1 MKNFLTTALGAF
13 VGTLVAMF
21 LATIIMTIMSIM
33 MFAMSAIAFGSGSKD
48 NVSIDKNSV
57 LLVNLEGGFN
67 DCEDA
72 GNVFLAL
79 MGETEGETATYDQL
93 VKALDVAAENENIV
107 GVVLKANGLVCGTA
121 KAYEVHEALANFKA
135 KTDKWVYAY
144 GDNYTQ
150 GEYYLASV
158 ADSVFVNTQ
167 GTVNLLGL
175 STELPYFKKLL
186 DKVGVK
192 AEIFKVG
199 TFKSAVEPY
208 MLEHISDANRLQTE
222 QYLNSIWKRIATG
235 ISEGRGVKVADVDAW
250 VDSIAPLQPTD
261 FLIDNKIVDRK
272 LYEFE
277 FEDVLRRTLLLDDD
291 TDINFVSVAD
301 AATLFTEPDNTDGDI
316 AVIYAQGEIN
326 SSADDNAI
334 NYEEINEYIL
344 DAAEDDDIKGLVFR
358 VNSPGG
364 SAFDSEQMW
373 AAIEKF
379 KATGKP
385 VAVSMGDYAASG
397 GYYISCGANR
407 IFAEPTTLTGSIGI
421 FGMMFNMSTL
431 SKNIGVNFE
440 SISTH
445 EIGKLSAFND
455 MPATVRNRFQQMV
468 NNGYELF
475 TGRCAAGRNMPID
488 SIKAIAE
495 GRVWTGEMA
504 LNIGLVDELGGIE
517 DAIDWVAKEAGI
529 DNPDIVK
536 PQSGDEDIMKAFRRY
551 IKRSMRPSFGAEIDA
566 VIAEKERIVDA
577 FEKSPIQARMLEQYT
592 W

>member
-1 MKNFLTTALGAF
+1 MKNFFTTALGAF

-67 DCEDA
+67 DCEDP
-72 GNVFLAL
+72 GNEFLAL
-79 MGETEGETATYDQL
+79 MGEGETATYDQL

-167 GTVNLLGL
+167 GMVNLFGL

-250 VDSIAPLQPTD
+250 VDSIVPLQPTD

-334 NYEEINEYIL
+334 NYNDINEYIL

-529 DNPDIVK
+529 ETPAIVK
-536 PQSGDEDIMKAFRRY
+536 PQTGDEDLMKAFRRY

-577 FEKSPIQARMLEQYT
+577 FEKSPIQARMLEQYV

>member
-72 GNVFLAL
+72 GNEFLAL
-79 MGETEGETATYDQL
+79 MGEGETATYDQL

-167 GTVNLLGL
+167 GMVNLFGL

-250 VDSIAPLQPTD
+250 VDSIVPLQPTD

-277 FEDVLRRTLLLDDD
+277 FEDVLRSTLALDDD

-334 NYEEINEYIL
+334 NYNDINEYIL

-529 DNPDIVK
+529 ETPAIVK
-536 PQSGDEDIMKAFRRY
+536 PQTGDEDLMKAFRRY

>member
-1 MKNFLTTALGAF
+1 MKNFFTTALGAF

-72 GNVFLAL
+72 GNEFLAL
-79 MGETEGETATYDQL
+79 MGEGETATYDQL

-167 GTVNLLGL
+167 GMVNLFGL

-250 VDSIAPLQPTD
+250 VDSIVPLQPTD

-334 NYEEINEYIL
+334 NYNDINEYIL

-529 DNPDIVK
+529 ETPAIVK
-536 PQSGDEDIMKAFRRY
+536 PQTGDEDLMKAFRRY

>member
-72 GNVFLAL
+72 GNEFLAL
-79 MGETEGETATYDQL
+79 MGEGETATYDQL

-167 GTVNLLGL
+167 GMVNLFGL

-277 FEDVLRRTLLLDDD
+277 FEDVLRRELSLDDD

-301 AATLFTEPDNTDGDI
+301 AATLFEEPNKTDGDI

-334 NYEEINEYIL
+334 NYNDINEYIL

-517 DAIDWVAKEAGI
+517 DAIDWVANEAGI
-529 DNPDIVK
+529 ETPAIVK
-536 PQSGDEDIMKAFRRY
+536 PQTGDEDLMKAFRRY

-577 FEKSPIQARMLEQYT
+577 FEKSPIQARMLEQYV

>member
-1 MKNFLTTALGAF
+1 MKNFFTTALGAF

-72 GNVFLAL
+72 GNEFLAL
-79 MGETEGETATYDQL
+79 MGEGETATYDQL

-167 GTVNLLGL
+167 GMVNLFGL

-250 VDSIAPLQPTD
+250 VDSIVPLQPTD

-334 NYEEINEYIL
+334 NYNDINEYIL

-529 DNPDIVK
+529 ETPAIVK
-536 PQSGDEDIMKAFRRY
+536 PQTGDEDLMKAFRRY

-577 FEKSPIQARMLEQYT
+577 FEKSPILARMLEQYV

>member
-261 FLIDNKIVDRK
+261 FLIDNKIVDR
-272 LYEFE
+272 
-277 FEDVLRRTLLLDDD
+277 RRHRYKFCIGCRRRNTFHR
-291 TDINFVSVAD
+291 TGQYRWRHCRDIR
-301 AATLFTEPDNTDGDI
+301 P
-316 AVIYAQGEIN
+316 
-326 SSADDNAI
+326 
-334 NYEEINEYIL
+334 
-344 DAAEDDDIKGLVFR
+344 R
-358 VNSPGG
+358 
-364 SAFDSEQMW
+364 
-373 AAIEKF
+373 
-379 KATGKP
+379 
-385 VAVSMGDYAASG
+385 
-397 GYYISCGANR
+397 
-407 IFAEPTTLTGSIGI
+407 
-421 FGMMFNMSTL
+421 
-431 SKNIGVNFE
+431 
-440 SISTH
+440 
-445 EIGKLSAFND
+445 
-455 MPATVRNRFQQMV
+455 RNQFFCR
-468 NNGYELF
+468 
-475 TGRCAAGRNMPID
+475 
-488 SIKAIAE
+488 
-495 GRVWTGEMA
+495 
-504 LNIGLVDELGGIE
+504 
-517 DAIDWVAKEAGI
+517 
-529 DNPDIVK
+529 
-536 PQSGDEDIMKAFRRY
+536 
-551 IKRSMRPSFGAEIDA
+551 
-566 VIAEKERIVDA
+566 
-577 FEKSPIQARMLEQYT
+577 
-592 W
+592 

>member
-72 GNVFLAL
+72 GNEFLAL
-79 MGETEGETATYDQL
+79 MGEGETATYDQL

-250 VDSIAPLQPTD
+250 VDSIVPLQPTD

-277 FEDVLRRTLLLDDD
+277 FEDVLRSTLALDDD

-334 NYEEINEYIL
+334 NYNDINEYIL

-529 DNPDIVK
+529 ETPAIVK
-536 PQSGDEDIMKAFRRY
+536 PQTGDEDLMKAFRRY

>member
-1 MKNFLTTALGAF
+1 MKNFFTTALGAF

-72 GNVFLAL
+72 GNEFLAL
-79 MGETEGETATYDQL
+79 MGEGETATYDQL

-167 GTVNLLGL
+167 GMVNLFGL

-250 VDSIAPLQPTD
+250 VDSIVPLQPTD

-334 NYEEINEYIL
+334 NYNDINEYIL

-495 GRVWTGEMA
+495 GRVGTGEMA

-529 DNPDIVK
+529 ETPAIVK
-536 PQSGDEDIMKAFRRY
+536 PQTGDEDLMKAFRRY

-577 FEKSPIQARMLEQYT
+577 LEKSPIQARMLEQYV

>member
-1 MKNFLTTALGAF
+1 
-13 VGTLVAMF
+13 
-21 LATIIMTIMSIM
+21 
-33 MFAMSAIAFGSGSKD
+33 
-48 NVSIDKNSV
+48 
-57 LLVNLEGGFN
+57 
-67 DCEDA
+67 
-72 GNVFLAL
+72 

-167 GTVNLLGL
+167 GMVNLFGL

-277 FEDVLRRTLLLDDD
+277 FEDVLRRELSLDDD

-334 NYEEINEYIL
+334 NYNDINEYIL

-529 DNPDIVK
+529 ETPAIVK
-536 PQSGDEDIMKAFRRY
+536 PQTGDEDLMKAFRLY

-577 FEKSPIQARMLEQYT
+577 FEKSPIQARMLEQYV

>member
-1 MKNFLTTALGAF
+1 MKNFFTTALGAF

-72 GNVFLAL
+72 GNEFLAL
-79 MGETEGETATYDQL
+79 MGEGETATYDQL

-167 GTVNLLGL
+167 GMVNLFGL

-250 VDSIAPLQPTD
+250 VDSIVPLQPTD

-334 NYEEINEYIL
+334 NYNDINEYIL

-475 TGRCAAGRNMPID
+475 TGHCAAGRNMPID

-517 DAIDWVAKEAGI
+517 DAIDWVANEAGI
-529 DNPDIVK
+529 ETPAIVK
-536 PQSGDEDIMKAFRRY
+536 PQTGDEDLMKAFRRY

-577 FEKSPIQARMLEQYT
+577 FEKSPIQARMLEQYV